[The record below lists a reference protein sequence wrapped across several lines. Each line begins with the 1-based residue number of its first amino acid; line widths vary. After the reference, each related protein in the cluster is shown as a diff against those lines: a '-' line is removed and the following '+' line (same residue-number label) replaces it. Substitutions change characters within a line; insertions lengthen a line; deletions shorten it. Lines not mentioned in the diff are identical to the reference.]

1 VPPPPPAACTSC
13 WTTGRVA
20 LADDADGHAVTLQAL
35 RPWRFF
41 LGFRAGTDGRD
52 AVLADVLDDDA
63 LRAPSADVDLAR
75 GCYCFRCAGGDVT
88 FALVGPATADDG
100 TDETVRVVAASAAV
114 TGSVRV
120 VCSSTRR
127 APALAP
133 LRAAGGARSVAHA
146 AVAVRGHGSAPP
158 ACGPS
163 GPRAALEVHSL
174 LACGAGLTLRVEQTP
189 RGACPTRPHR
199 CEQNLHTF
207 CWHLLKFNACFAS
220 QEEAAAPAA

>member
-1 VPPPPPAACTSC
+1 MPPPPPAACTSC

-114 TGSVRV
+114 ACAS
-120 VCSSTRR
+120 CAARR
-127 APALAP
+127 A
-133 LRAAGGARSVAHA
+133 ARRRS
-146 AVAVRGHGSAPP
+146 RP
-158 ACGPS
+158 C
-163 GPRAALEVHSL
+163 GPRAA
-174 LACGAGLTLRVEQTP
+174 
-189 RGACPTRPHR
+189 
-199 CEQNLHTF
+199 
-207 CWHLLKFNACFAS
+207 
-220 QEEAAAPAA
+220 PAR